1 MIGPWDGK
9 YDGSRYTHIA
19 DRVKREPESKIDLDA
34 EYEGKIDPLTHKP
47 IRLRWRYV
55 QTDTNCIRTPDKMD
69 NAIYYAYTD
78 VHFEEDTDVLAMIGT
93 DDASV
98 LWINGEQ
105 VWLDD
110 ELSTWGLHE
119 NILHV
124 HFRKGWNTILF
135 CVENGPDECQFS
147 FVMVREETKAAA
159 DAAKR
164 AAEQRRNA
172 PPAQSSSGSNT
183 PSPATS
189 ARRRLP

>member
-1 MIGPWDGK
+1 
-9 YDGSRYTHIA
+9 
-19 DRVKREPESKIDLDA
+19 
-34 EYEGKIDPLTHKP
+34 
-47 IRLRWRYV
+47 
-55 QTDTNCIRTPDKMD
+55 MD

-78 VHFEEDTDVLAMIGT
+78 VFFEEDTDVLAMIGT

-119 NILHV
+119 NMIPV

-159 DAAKR
+159 DARRR
-164 AAEQRRNA
+164 AREEGRVIREQTPRSQPSASEPA
-172 PPAQSSSGSNT
+172 PS
-183 PSPATS
+183 AT
-189 ARRRLP
+189 ARRRNLPILP

>member
-1 MIGPWDGK
+1 
-9 YDGSRYTHIA
+9 
-19 DRVKREPESKIDLDA
+19 
-34 EYEGKIDPLTHKP
+34 
-47 IRLRWRYV
+47 
-55 QTDTNCIRTPDKMD
+55 
-69 NAIYYAYTD
+69 
-78 VHFEEDTDVLAMIGT
+78 LAMIGT

-119 NILHV
+119 NMIDV

-164 AAEQRRNA
+164 AAEQRRNNQPTQ
-172 PPAQSSSGSNT
+172 PPHPPVISSEQQ
-183 PSPATS
+183 
-189 ARRRLP
+189 